1 MKYQSNIQ
9 KVSFIHEKSYCY
21 FAFFVGEVR
30 RRNGER
36 GITPFGRD
44 PMWGG
49 QQKTDSHHYVGMA
62 ILFPYSLK
70 PAV

>member
-1 MKYQSNIQ
+1 MKSPIAILH
-9 KVSFIHEKSYCY
+9 SLWGRC
-21 FAFFVGEVR
+21 AG
-30 RRNGER
+30 GTER
-36 GITPFGRD
+36 EGLLPLVAIPGG
-44 PMWGG
+44 GG